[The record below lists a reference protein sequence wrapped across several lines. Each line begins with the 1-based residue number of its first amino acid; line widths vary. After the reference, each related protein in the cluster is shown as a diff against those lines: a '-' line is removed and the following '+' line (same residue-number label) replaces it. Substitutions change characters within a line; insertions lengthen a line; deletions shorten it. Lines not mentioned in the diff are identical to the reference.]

1 MILALDIGNTNI
13 VAGCVDR
20 QKTVHSLFRIKT
32 DISRTAW
39 QYAVD
44 IHGMMEICHIDMTQI
59 DGCMISSVV
68 PPLTAVVKSAVKI
81 VTDIDA
87 KTVCP
92 GMKTGLNILID
103 NPATVG
109 SDLVVDAVAVINQ
122 YPLPAIVIDM
132 GTATT
137 FSVIDKHKNY
147 LGGIIMAG
155 IMISQNA
162 LTERTSQLPKI
173 SLDPPQHVIGK
184 NTVDCMK
191 SGAVYGNA
199 SMIDGIIERIEQE
212 LGETTTVIATGGLSE
227 CIIPHCRR
235 QDILLDNHLLLKG
248 LRILYDK
255 NR

>member
-13 VAGCVDR
+13 VAGCVDK
-20 QKTVHSLFRIKT
+20 QKKVSSLFRIKT

-39 QYAVD
+39 QYAVELYS
-44 IHGMMEICHIDMTQI
+44 MMTICCIDKTHI

-68 PPLTAVVKSAVKI
+68 PPLTAVIKSAVKI

-92 GMKTGLNILID
+92 GIKTGLNILID

-109 SDLVVDAVAVINQ
+109 SDLVVDAVAVIHQ
-122 YPLPAIVIDM
+122 YALPAIVIDM

-137 FSVIDKHKNY
+137 FSVIDKNKNY
-147 LGGIIMAG
+147 LGGSIMPG
-155 IMISQNA
+155 LMISQNA

-173 SLDPPQHVIGK
+173 SLDAPHHVIGK

-191 SGAVYGNA
+191 SGAVYGSA
-199 SMIDGIIERIEQE
+199 SMIDGIIDRIEQE
-212 LGETTTVIATGGLSE
+212 LGEKTTVIATGGLAE
-227 CIIPHCRR
+227 CIIPYCQRKN
-235 QDILLDNHLLLKG
+235 IAIDNHLLLKG

-255 NR
+255 NN